1 MLHVSIYCQLAWYL
15 NTVSIFGKLR
25 VWNLT
30 TVGTSS
36 CTLLGLMCSWCYI
49 CPSVCGG
56 LDNVAIGL
64 SVDVDDLEGYRLV
77 LYNTNNHVT

>member
-1 MLHVSIYCQLAWYL
+1 MLHVFIYCQLAWYL

-36 CTLLGLMCSWCYI
+36 YMLLGLVLSKHCVGMHVKYVLSKQ
-49 CPSVCGG
+49 
-56 LDNVAIGL
+56 LDVWNVYTSYCLG
-64 SVDVDDLEGYRLV
+64 
-77 LYNTNNHVT
+77 NNYHNIYALL